1 MQVVVQ
7 VFSFLRDCLP
17 AGAERGRVSV
27 ELTEGATLQ
36 DLITHLDLN
45 RCLSDGRRLEDELES
60 WQVSVNGEFT
70 FDLKQELRPG
80 DQVLIF
86 PHLAGG

>member
-1 MQVVVQ
+1 MLVVVQ

-17 AGAERGRVSV
+17 PGAERGRVSV
-27 ELTEGATLQ
+27 KLLESATLR
-36 DLITHLDLN
+36 DLLTHLDLN
-45 RCLSDGRRLEDELES
+45 RCLSNGRRLEDELDS
-60 WQVSVNGEFT
+60 WQVSVNGEFI
-70 FDLKQELRPG
+70 FDLNRELQSG